1 ANEGIIEADVRSV
14 NAEQLA
20 VVARRIAEVLNKEKQ
35 A

>member
-1 ANEGIIEADVRSV
+1 RSV

>member
-1 ANEGIIEADVRSV
+1 